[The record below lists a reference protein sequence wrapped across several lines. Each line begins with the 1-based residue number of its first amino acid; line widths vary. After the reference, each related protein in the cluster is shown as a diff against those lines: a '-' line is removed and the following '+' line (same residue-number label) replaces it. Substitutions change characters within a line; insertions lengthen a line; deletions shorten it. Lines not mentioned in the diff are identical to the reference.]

1 MKKRSYILI
10 FLMSV
15 FIGLAIRQYIIHNRQ
30 QQRETA
36 DFIYKQIILC
46 GKSIEDA
53 CFDFEESVKFEFSN
67 REFQFFFNTGPNP
80 ENLQTHSQYV
90 DSEIKRIR
98 RFYSHHQELIS
109 KITVYNT
116 NSFSSFERNEENYFK
131 VLPPQPFAQKVQ
143 LSNQTQVK
151 EINGQLTFIQPIKN
165 NEGILVANIKLELKV
180 SDFLSFHFDKFYIG
194 KNSWY
199 WAIDTTGNILIHKYS
214 EQVVPIN
221 FNLDQN
227 GLFQLKLKENLLTSL
242 QHTINTSKEINAYTV
257 FYPVNILGKHIGIG
271 FSIDSD
277 SLWKIQ
283 HESNLTLFIYFLVII
298 ICIIALFSIIIRQM
312 VAARKHLE
320 STDTMLRT
328 ANHASEV
335 LLTDPDFKSSIHN
348 FLKMTANA
356 LGYHRAYIVEFNQTL
371 NIETF
376 TLKHEWFESSLL
388 QPIAGLIPEA
398 RGGFETSIF
407 HDLINDISKGKH
419 VQISITDCTDQIKP
433 LMQLLGCKAC
443 INLSAY
449 FEDNTHTIIGYADC
463 VQYRKWETYED
474 ALFENFAN
482 AIGGALSIQKKK
494 EELIRA
500 KDLAESANKTKS
512 EFIANMSHEIRTPMN
527 SILGF
532 SEVMLN
538 TTHDAKQKNYL
549 KTILESG
556 RTLLSLINDILDLSK
571 IEAGKMEISPEP
583 TDLRLITN
591 EIALLFKQKMRE
603 KNLELFI
610 EIDKDFPRA
619 VMIDEMR
626 LRQILLNLMGNAVKF
641 THFGYVKLKV
651 ETIKNESGIL
661 DFELSVIDTG
671 IGIPEKDHQRI
682 FDSFIQQS
690 GQDSRKYGGTGLGL
704 TICLR
709 LCELMH
715 GQIKLESKPGL
726 GSKFTVVFRN
736 IKQSDIHSE
745 NEGEYLWRGD
755 KIIFKGSK
763 ILIVDDVTQNRN
775 LVLTFLGK
783 FELDLFEAENG
794 EMAVEMAKACLPDLI
809 PMDIRMPVLDG
820 FEAAK
825 ILKNNKLTSH
835 IPIIAL
841 TASTLQS
848 EMDRINTLFD
858 GYLSKPVLQ
867 KTVINELIRYLPWEK
882 GNESTISFQAEEKPF
897 LEEPS
902 ELTDEI
908 IDQFN
913 DQFFDEIKKQTEF
926 IIIDTLNTLATKLKN
941 FANKHSIHQLI
952 NMSNELNKNIEA
964 FDFDNIQFSLTS
976 IMKMFNKKIL

>member
-1 MKKRSYILI
+1 MI
-10 FLMSV
+10 FLMLV
-15 FIGLAIRQYIIHNRQ
+15 FIGLAVRQYIIHNRQ

-36 DFIYKQIILC
+36 EFIYKQIILC
-46 GKSIEDA
+46 GKGIEDA

-67 REFQFFFNTGPNP
+67 RELQYFFNSGS
-80 ENLQTHSQYV
+80 NLNNFQTHSQYV

-109 KITVYNT
+109 KITIYN
-116 NSFSSFERNEENYFK
+116 SSYFSSFERNEENYFK
-131 VLPPQPFAQKVQ
+131 VLPPQPFEKEVK

-165 NEGILVANIKLELKV
+165 NEGILVANIKLELKI

-214 EQVVPIN
+214 EQALPGN
-221 FNLDQN
+221 FNVDNESTFNQ
-227 GLFQLKLKENLLTSL
+227 KLKENLLTSL
-242 QHTINTSKEINAYTV
+242 QHTIHTSKDISVYTV

-283 HESNLTLFIYFLVII
+283 HESNFAIFIYFLVII
-298 ICIIALFSIIIRQM
+298 VCIIALFSIIIRQM
-312 VAARKHLE
+312 VAARMHLE
-320 STDTMLRT
+320 STDAMLRT
-328 ANHASEV
+328 ANQASEV
-335 LLTDPDFKSSIHN
+335 LLTDPDFNNSIHN
-348 FLKMTANA
+348 FLEMTAKA
-356 LGYHRAYIVEFNQTL
+356 LGYHRAYIVEFYQSPDKEIFKL
-371 NIETF
+371 V
-376 TLKHEWFESSLL
+376 HEWFDTSHL

-398 RGGFETSIF
+398 IIGLETKIF
-407 HDLINDISKGKH
+407 HDVINEISHGKH
-419 VQISITDCTDQIKP
+419 VRLNITDCTDPIKP
-433 LMQLLGCKAC
+433 FMQLLGCKAS
-443 INLSAY
+443 INFSSY

-463 VQYRKWETYED
+463 VQNRKWETYED

-482 AIGGALSIQKKK
+482 AIGGALSIHKKK

-500 KDLAESANKTKS
+500 KDLAETANKTKS

-583 TDLRLITN
+583 TDLRVITN
-591 EIALLFKQKMRE
+591 EIALLFKHKMRE
-603 KNLELFI
+603 KNLELLI
-610 EIDKDFPRA
+610 EIDNEFPHA

-651 ETIKNESGIL
+651 ETLRNENGIL

-715 GQIKLESKPGL
+715 GQIRLDSKPGL
-726 GSKFTVVFRN
+726 GSKFTVTFRN
-736 IKQSDIHSE
+736 IKKSELHSE
-745 NEGEYLWRGD
+745 NEGEYFWKGD
-755 KIIFKGSK
+755 KILFKGSK

-775 LVLTFLGK
+775 LVLTFLSK

-809 PMDIRMPVLDG
+809 LMDIRMPVLDG
-820 FEAAK
+820 FEAAL
-825 ILKNNKLTSH
+825 ILKSDNLTAN

-867 KTVINELIRYLPWEK
+867 KTVINELIRFLPWEK
-882 GNESTISFQAEEKPF
+882 ARESGTSLQLEEKSII
-897 LEEPS
+897 EEPT
-902 ELTDEI
+902 ELSDELI
-908 IDQFN
+908 EKFN
-913 DQFFDEIKKQTEF
+913 ELFFDEIRKQTEF
-926 IIIDTLNTLATKLKN
+926 IMIDSLNILASQLRN
-941 FANKHSIHQLI
+941 FANEQSINLLI

-964 FDFDNIQFSLTS
+964 FDFDNIQSSLKS
-976 IMKMFNKKIL
+976 IMKMFNKKNK